1 MKTTFISTS
10 AMANASRLNLLRMQN
25 EVTDLNKE
33 LASGRHA
40 DVGLELGHRTGR
52 AVSLRNEHA
61 QLNQLMDINALV
73 ETRLETTQSVIK
85 SLTERAQGFVDIAIA
100 SRDGTA
106 GSRVAI
112 EDARDAI
119 SLFVSQLNTSV
130 NGEFV
135 FAGINN
141 DVAPIAEYFE
151 TPPGA
156 PKLAVDAAFLAEF
169 GFSQSDPAAA
179 SITAADMETFLA
191 GSFAAMFGQP
201 AWSTNW
207 STASDENMTSRIS
220 PATLFESG
228 TNANIEPI
236 RKLAMAF
243 TMMADLGGKTLND
256 QAYVAMTNR
265 AVALASEGIHEL
277 ALEQGNLGIKQQRI
291 DRADRIMSLQLD
303 ILNKDITNLETV
315 DPYETTTRLNQLISQ
330 IEVSYAV
337 TGRLQQLSLVR
348 FL

>member
-1 MKTTFISTS
+1 
-10 AMANASRLNLLRMQN
+10 MANATRLNLLRMQN
-25 EVTDLNKE
+25 EVTSLNKE

-52 AVSLRNEHA
+52 AVSLRSEHA

-73 ETRLETTQSVIK
+73 ETRLETTQSVIS
-85 SLTERAQGFVDIAIA
+85 SLTGRTQGFVDSAIA

-135 FAGINN
+135 FAGINS
-141 DVAPIAEYFE
+141 DVAPITDYFT

-169 GFSQSDPAAA
+169 GFTQSDPAVAG
-179 SITAADMETFLA
+179 ITAADMETFLT
-191 GSFAAMFGQP
+191 GSFAAMFDQP

-207 STASDENMTSRIS
+207 SAASDENTTSRIS
-220 PATLFESG
+220 PSTLIESG
-228 TNANIEPI
+228 TNANIEPL

-243 TMMADLGGKTLND
+243 TMMADLGSDVLND
-256 QAYVAMTNR
+256 QAYIAMTDR
-265 AVALASEGIHEL
+265 AVAMASEGIQEL

-303 ILNKDITNLETV
+303 ILNKDIINLETV